1 MSVGAVRR
9 SHDATTKK
17 HVDWKIISVLVV
29 ALVVGYVF
37 GAQQHAIKVAVLTML
52 GVPAS
57 NAILDT
63 TQLQETYRGLVA
75 NYDGTLDTAALID
88 GASRGMVA
96 AAGDKYTVFLDQKE
110 TLAFNQS
117 MNGSIG
123 GGVGVQLGTRSDLLT
138 IVRVLKNTPAEKAG
152 LEAGD
157 VVVAVNDTAT
167 EHMTTDKAVELIRG
181 EIGTTVRLEVRRKE
195 ELHELRITRQEI
207 TTPSV
212 ESEIRDGIGM
222 LTISRFDEHTA
233 RLARQAANE
242 FVTQQ
247 VTGVV
252 VDVRGNPGGYL
263 DAAVDTAGIWL
274 TDQIVVSERARNKVV
289 DERRTGK
296 NAILGGTPTVVVADG
311 NSASAS
317 EILAGA
323 LKDHKAATIIGE
335 TTFGKGTVQRI
346 ISLDG
351 GATLKVTVARWY
363 TPKGV
368 NLSEQGIIPDIS
380 VELHAEEMAG
390 GNDTQLTAAF
400 AHLRS

>member
-17 HVDWKIISVLVV
+17 RVDWKIISVLVV
-29 ALVVGYVF
+29 ALLVGYVF
-37 GAQQHAIKVAVLTML
+37 GVQQHAIKVAVLTML

-57 NAILDT
+57 NATLDT

-296 NAILGGTPTVVVADG
+296 NAILGGTPTVVVVDG